1 MLLDNFIRLS
11 CLSLTVYKLMRC
23 LKAMPHDFL
32 IVLALQRRVRLT
44 LLCRLS
50 ALWLTDS
57 FHAEAPLGGE
67 LGVRVGVGTLNKLLY
82 GEFIPPVQPLTILY
96 TISDR
101 MVPLSYTVEHPLTAT
116 SPFFGAQSVHWRFFK
131 PFSNSHLSTTTTF
144 RLSKGGGYEEL
155 RFNCIFHWRIIYI
168 IYRNVFGG

>member
-32 IVLALQRRVRLT
+32 IALAFQRRVCLT
-44 LLCRLS
+44 FVCRLS

-57 FHAEAPLGGE
+57 FHAEAPLDGGGDPQQSFIR
-67 LGVRVGVGTLNKLLY
+67 GVSPPSPTPY
-82 GEFIPPVQPLTILY
+82 HFIYYFLQKRYPFSY
-96 TISDR
+96 TI
-101 MVPLSYTVEHPLTAT
+101 EHPLTAT
-116 SPFFGAQSVHWRFFK
+116 SPFFGAQSVHRRLFK

-144 RLSKGGGYEEL
+144 FRLKVAVMES
-155 RFNCIFHWRIIYI
+155 
-168 IYRNVFGG
+168 